1 MTIIDTGPTRL
12 GTPLGRPLTL
22 AVAGAGARGAAY
34 ADLAARRPDSCTVV
48 AVAEPRERAR
58 RSFAERH
65 RIDPARVFESWR
77 DLAEAPRIADAVVVA
92 LLDEQHVEAALAF
105 IERGYDLLLEKPMAT
120 TEEGCRRISE
130 AAERAGV
137 AVQVCHVMRHTTYT
151 RALKAELARDA
162 IGEIISV
169 EHLEPVGYYHFAHS
183 FVRGNWRRQDETSFV
198 LLTKSCHDLDWLN
211 HVISRAPRRVASF
224 GSLTHFRAENRP
236 PGAAGRCLD
245 CAVESNCPFSA
256 ARLYRTGLREGGTK
270 QYFTNV
276 MTGGV
281 LTEDAVTE
289 ALATGPYGRCVY
301 ACDNDVADHQV
312 VSIEY
317 DGGVTASFTLS
328 AFTPLENR
336 HTKIFGTRGQLTGDG
351 RFLEIYDFR
360 TERTTV
366 IDTSRDGS
374 SAAEGHAGGDQALM
388 DDFIDALTAGRP
400 DRITAHLQDTLD
412 GHRLVFAA
420 EQSRREGRVVQVRTQ
435 SPANQARTQPGG

>member
-1 MTIIDTGPTRL
+1 MLDTDPAQGKTSS
-12 GTPLGRPLTL
+12 PLARPLTL

-34 ADLAARRPDSCTVV
+34 AELAARRPDSCTIV

-58 RSFAERH
+58 LAFTERH
-65 RIDPARVFESWR
+65 GLDQDAVFESWR
-77 DLAEAPRIADAVVVA
+77 DLADQPRLADAVAVA
-92 LLDEQHVEAALAF
+92 VLDEQHVEAALAF

-120 TEEGCRRISE
+120 TEEGCRRITE

-151 RALKAELARDA
+151 RALKAELAA
-162 IGEIISV
+162 GVIGEIVSV

-183 FVRGNWRRQDETSFV
+183 FVRGNWRREDETSFV

-211 HVISRAPRRVASF
+211 YLVARTPRRVASF
-224 GSLTHFRAENRP
+224 GSLTHFRPENRP
-236 PGAAGRCLD
+236 AGAADRCLD
-245 CAVESNCPFSA
+245 CAVESGCPFSA

-270 QYFTNV
+270 QYFTKV
-276 MTGGV
+276 MAGGV

-317 DGGVTASFTLS
+317 DGGITASFTLS
-328 AFTPLENR
+328 AFTPLESR
-336 HTKIFGTRGQLTGDG
+336 RTKIFGTRGQLTGDG
-351 RFLEIYDFR
+351 RFLEVYDFL
-360 TERTTV
+360 TERRTV

-388 DDFIDALTAGRP
+388 DDFVDALVAGRP
-400 DRITAHLQDTLD
+400 DLITARLQDTLD
-412 GHRLVFAA
+412 AHRLVFAA
-420 EQSRREGRVVQVRTQ
+420 ERARRTRSVEEL
-435 SPANQARTQPGG
+435 